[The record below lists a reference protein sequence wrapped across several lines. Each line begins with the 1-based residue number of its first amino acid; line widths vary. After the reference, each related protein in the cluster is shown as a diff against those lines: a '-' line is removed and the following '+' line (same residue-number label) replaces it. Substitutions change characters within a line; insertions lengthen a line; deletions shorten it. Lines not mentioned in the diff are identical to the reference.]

1 MAQLL
6 CEKCHKLMDEIQF
19 YSSNRLDKY
28 PNGKFTKC
36 KKCQTMHID
45 NWDPS
50 TFLPILEDADV
61 PYIEHIWREIIDK
74 HAATGRKFTGLT
86 VIGKYFSQMKLNQ
99 HKKERW
105 ADSDKINE
113 QYRLEQEVA
122 LEEANASEE
131 EKEAILKEGL
141 GKRPESAQPAV
152 SSEDAESDAFA
163 AYDEMDALVSA
174 DLTEEDTKY
183 LMLKWGK
190 YRPSEW
196 VQLEQLYNDMN
207 ESYDIQ
213 SAGHKDTLK
222 LVCKASLKSNQLLDI
237 GDVDGA
243 KKAVAMY
250 DSLMKS
256 GKFTAAQNKAENGE
270 AIDSVGELALL
281 CEKEEGFIPTFYK
294 GEPNDKVDKTLEDL
308 KRYTYNLVV
317 KEQGLGDLIESALKA
332 MQADAEKED
341 LEDIDVDEDF
351 DEAEILEDLNP
362 IDSYDELQDFLD
374 KERIADD
381 MLHESYRLGLK
392 EES

>member
-113 QYRLEQEVA
+113 QYRLEQEAA

-141 GKRPESAQPAV
+141 GKRPESAQPV
-152 SSEDAESDAFA
+152 ISSEDAESDAFA
-163 AYDEMDALVSA
+163 AYDEMDALVSE

-374 KERIADD
+374 KERTADD
-381 MLHESYRLGLK
+381 MLHES
-392 EES
+392 

>member
-6 CEKCHKLMDEIQF
+6 CEKCHKLMDETQF

-105 ADSDKINE
+105 ADSDEINE
-113 QYRLEQEVA
+113 KYRLEQEAA

-141 GKRPESAQPAV
+141 GKPPDSVANAESA
-152 SSEDAESDAFA
+152 ENDTFA
-163 AYDEMDALVSA
+163 AYDEMDALVA
-174 DLTEEDTKY
+174 EDLTEEDTKY

-294 GEPNDKVDKTLEDL
+294 GDPNDKVDKTLEDL

-341 LEDIDVDEDF
+341 LEDIDENEDF

-362 IDSYDELQDFLD
+362 IDSYGELQDFID
-374 KERIADD
+374 KEREADD
-381 MLHESYRLGLK
+381 MLHESYKLELK

>member
-6 CEKCHKLMDEIQF
+6 CEKCHKLMDETQF

-105 ADSDKINE
+105 ADSDEINE
-113 QYRLEQEVA
+113 KYRLEQEAA

-131 EKEAILKEGL
+131 EKASILKEGL
-141 GKRPESAQPAV
+141 GKPPETVVSAESA
-152 SSEDAESDAFA
+152 ENDTFA

-196 VQLEQLYNDMN
+196 VQLEQLYNDMD

-256 GKFTAAQNKAENGE
+256 GKFKLWTMKNFSTNQWGLHKA
-270 AIDSVGELALL
+270 S
-281 CEKEEGFIPTFYK
+281 
-294 GEPNDKVDKTLEDL
+294 
-308 KRYTYNLVV
+308 
-317 KEQGLGDLIESALKA
+317 
-332 MQADAEKED
+332 
-341 LEDIDVDEDF
+341 
-351 DEAEILEDLNP
+351 
-362 IDSYDELQDFLD
+362 
-374 KERIADD
+374 
-381 MLHESYRLGLK
+381 
-392 EES
+392 